1 MCELLGISSNRAVR
15 PNILFKGFK
24 HRGEQNPHGWGLALY
39 PDKGVQIFKEPL
51 KGNESQLANFLAN
64 YNGIGSKHFIAH
76 VRKIS
81 SEAISYRNTHPFDR
95 ELNGKSYVFAH
106 NGTLYN
112 YRKLD
117 VGRFRPIGETD
128 SEYLFCHLLTWMDDN
143 EFNASDCNKLDDL
156 RDHLQVIN
164 QLRDNDRR
172 NSKLNCL
179 LSDGETLI
187 CYSDLYINNGLHW
200 LNRPQGYF
208 YEGQML
214 SDEDYD
220 ISFRVEKGEDQ
231 NVHIIATKKMTKEFG
246 WQNFMRG
253 ELRVYENG
261 KLIFSDTPFQDV
273 EISDVEVYQAPDW
286 LISRN
291 SEENMKIGL
300 PKSLREQLDVN
311 IGDTILVESA
321 THSTYLKV
329 CKTDRRLLN
338 GHSTALTPTK
348 HAVIPKSVRDNLN
361 LGINLTLSNNRENSP
376 HFKQVFHNITISKI

>member
-1 MCELLGISSNRAVR
+1 MCELLGISSNKAIR

-24 HRGEQNPHGWGLALY
+24 HRGEKNPHGWGLALY

-51 KGNESQLANFLAN
+51 KGNESQLANFLSN
-64 YNGIGSKHFIAH
+64 YNVIGSKHFIAH

-81 SEAISYRNTHPFDR
+81 SGAISYRNTHPFDR

-106 NGTLYN
+106 NGTLYK

-117 VGRFRPIGETD
+117 VGRFCPIGETD
-128 SEYLFCHLLTWMDDN
+128 SEHLFCHLLTWMDEN

-164 QLRDNDRR
+164 QLRANDGK

-200 LNRPQGYF
+200 LNRPQGYS
-208 YEGQML
+208 YKGPML

-220 ISFRVEKGEDQ
+220 ISFRIEKGEDQ

-253 ELRVYENG
+253 ELKVYKNG
-261 KLIFSDTPFQDV
+261 ELIFSDTPFQDV
-273 EISDVEVYQAPDW
+273 EISGIEVYQAPDW

-300 PKSLREQLDVN
+300 PKSLREQLDVS

-338 GHSTALTPTK
+338 GYSTALTPSK
-348 HAVIPKSVRDNLN
+348 HAVIPKSVRDILN
-361 LGINLTLSNNRENSP
+361 LTTSHYREHSP
-376 HFKQVFHNITISKI
+376 HFKQVFQQVTISKI